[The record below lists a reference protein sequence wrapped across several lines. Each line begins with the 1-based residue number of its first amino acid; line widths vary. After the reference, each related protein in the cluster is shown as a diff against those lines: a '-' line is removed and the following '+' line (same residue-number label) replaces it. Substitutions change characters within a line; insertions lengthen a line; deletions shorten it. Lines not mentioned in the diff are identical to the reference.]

1 MPVILMNFRRSR
13 WGRPLATLGVI
24 LLGGLV
30 WQTHVWATSHNNL
43 NTRATELELDAIS
56 QALKSWS
63 ADSAPAFPQAAVRD
77 LNARVLYNLLSATNA
92 GTYFLEP
99 RQDWDQRQ
107 ELVDPWGRPYQVQL
121 AWPAGGANHND
132 PTLLAEVK
140 IWSTGPNGRD
150 EHGAGDDIISQTIPI
165 RLLK

>member
-1 MPVILMNFRRSR
+1 MTEFWIHSKPSR
-13 WGRPLATLGVI
+13 WVRPLATLLVM

-43 NTRATELELDAIS
+43 NTRTAELELAGIS
-56 QALKSWS
+56 QSLQSWS
-63 ADSAPAFPQAAVRD
+63 KDSAAAIPQEAVRN

-92 GTYFLEP
+92 GAYFLDSRP
-99 RQDWDQRQ
+99 DWDRRQ

-121 AWPAGGANHND
+121 VWPAGGTNNND

-140 IWSTGPNGRD
+140 IWSAGPNGRD
-150 EHGAGDDIISQTIPI
+150 EHGAGDDILSQTVSI
-165 RLLK
+165 RLHK